1 MRNQFA
7 LYRVNPLT
15 SGKVLWHKTFEEVRE
30 MGIPVRIELYRPY
43 HLELLEKEEP
53 VMEIWKQIENSAE
66 SVMCWYSIKKG
77 KYPAFISI
85 LIIPGGLRGSCRSRH
100 PEQSSHWIRE
110 IMRLKDIRE
119 NGQRQM
125 ISS

>member
-15 SGKVLWHKTFEEVRE
+15 SGKVLWHKTFEEVRD

-66 SVMCWYSIKKG
+66 VSDVLVLNQKG
-77 KYPAFISI
+77 EISCFYINPDYPRRFA
-85 LIIPGGLRGSCRSRH
+85 LHR
-100 PEQSSHWIRE
+100 
-110 IMRLKDIRE
+110 
-119 NGQRQM
+119 
-125 ISS
+125 

>member
-43 HLELLEKEEP
+43 HLELLAEP
-53 VMEIWKQIENSAE
+53 AGGGPSIGIAGKGRAGNGDMET
-66 SVMCWYSIKKG
+66 
-77 KYPAFISI
+77 
-85 LIIPGGLRGSCRSRH
+85 
-100 PEQSSHWIRE
+100 
-110 IMRLKDIRE
+110 D
-119 NGQRQM
+119 
-125 ISS
+125 